1 MEKPQNV
8 TETAVCAG
16 DIIMMLVISCFVCK
30 GWSSMPKHVEHEVHS
45 TCCTWSRSGLGIL
58 SSTRCSRLLKVKVVI
73 VNPSQKCCITSSSAE
88 KDILFQRNQTFGL
101 NLNPDK
107 SSVWCLQV
115 IGPGEVNPLHRGIKC
130 VQDKGGQKIVF
141 LLRTTNTSIFPS
153 ILGGPFSSQGWNQT
167 KLQVGMGGLGI
178 RAAFDHSEAAYACSF
193 SISSKWGMNWLGR
206 LWYLTVPAIFDS
218 LLCFS
223 YLFAQCQ

>member
-1 MEKPQNV
+1 
-8 TETAVCAG
+8 
-16 DIIMMLVISCFVCK
+16 
-30 GWSSMPKHVEHEVHS
+30 MPKHVEHEVHS
-45 TCCTWSRSGLGIL
+45 TCCTWSRPGLGIL

-130 VQDKGGQKIVF
+130 VQDKGGQKNS
-141 LLRTTNTSIFPS
+141 LL
-153 ILGGPFSSQGWNQT
+153 
-167 KLQVGMGGLGI
+167 
-178 RAAFDHSEAAYACSF
+178 AAYHQYLHLPLNPQGLRLHLKGGAVSHLRWSPQLSRMDASQAPRRHGRSGSQSSF
-193 SISSKWGMNWLGR
+193 
-206 LWYLTVPAIFDS
+206 
-218 LLCFS
+218 
-223 YLFAQCQ
+223 